1 MTHPNFEAV
10 KIAMKQDKEGYVL
23 TLRVHP
29 DECPESILRDF
40 CGSRYQV
47 VMVRLNGEDKPMNR
61 EQEHSTDWIRMAG
74 ILSRDPAFHKWLEEI
89 GELLDGN
96 ETDAV
101 EWLRE
106 HLGVKSRADIPQNP
120 VAVQKL
126 RVILQEF
133 NAWKN

>member
-1 MTHPNFEAV
+1 
-10 KIAMKQDKEGYVL
+10 
-23 TLRVHP
+23 
-29 DECPESILRDF
+29 
-40 CGSRYQV
+40 
-47 VMVRLNGEDKPMNR
+47 
-61 EQEHSTDWIRMAG
+61 MAG